1 MAKHVLAGFEGM
13 DEVIVR
19 LLSIGR
25 PVDSPKLTD
34 TDIVVPGG
42 VSAAHRRPIH
52 DIVGQSLAHTPAL
65 VQRSSQ
71 RADAGVLISYVPC
84 CFATPTPTTAPNP
97 LAATNRALSSFSW
110 PTSAVAPH
118 LLHHHLH

>member
-34 TDIVVPGG
+34 TDIVAPGG
-42 VSAAHRRPIH
+42 VSAGHRRPIH
-52 DIVGQSLAHTPAL
+52 DIVGQSLGIRLPWCNVLVSGQTP
-65 VQRSSQ
+65 V
-71 RADAGVLISYVPC
+71 
-84 CFATPTPTTAPNP
+84 F
-97 LAATNRALSSFSW
+97 
-110 PTSAVAPH
+110 
-118 LLHHHLH
+118 